1 MFKLKFSKQVK
12 KFIEK
17 QDKKTKQRF
26 KEAFE
31 NLRSDPYGNHLDT
44 KKMTNSDFYRLRIGK
59 YRFLYL
65 LDEDEVVIVVEK
77 GDSRGDIYK

>member
-1 MFKLKFSKQVK
+1 MFKIIFSKQAK

-26 KEAFE
+26 KEIFE
-31 NLRSDPYGNHLDT
+31 KLATNPYGETLDT
-44 KKMTNSDFYRLRIGK
+44 KKMSGNEFFRLRIGK
-59 YRFLYL
+59 YRFLYYIDG
-65 LDEDEVVIVVEK
+65 DEMVIVVEK

>member
-1 MFKLKFSKQVK
+1 MFKLKFSKQAK

-26 KEAFE
+26 KEIFE
-31 NLRSDPYGNHLDT
+31 KLAENPYGEDIDT
-44 KKMTNSDFYRLRIGK
+44 KKMSNSDFFRLRIGK
-59 YRFLYL
+59 YRFLYFIDKNEL
-65 LDEDEVVIVVEK
+65 VIIIEK

>member
-1 MFKLKFSKQVK
+1 MFKLKFSKQAK

-26 KEAFE
+26 KEIFE
-31 NLRSDPYGNHLDT
+31 KLAANPYGEDIDT
-44 KKMTNSDFYRLRIGK
+44 KKMSNSDFFRLRIGK
-59 YRFLYL
+59 YRFLYFIDKNEL
-65 LDEDEVVIVVEK
+65 VIIIEK